1 MLCIILSKNQVKCNR
16 FFFLFEVNCTE
27 MQIAVILI
35 M

>member
-1 MLCIILSKNQVKCNR
+1 MHYFVEESSQMQPLL
-16 FFFLFEVNCTE
+16 FLFEVNCTE